1 LFSSKCRIHISDP
14 QVDTDGMGS
23 PGWFVKDIDLFTTT
37 VVLGVTN
44 EVATYSNGSLA
55 NFRII
60 NGTRSHK
67 AILGFF
73 MKFPLDV
80 PFAKIRIF
88 SDAMER
94 FVRARPREVR
104 SVQAPYA
111 VGVGWWPLVF
121 LIPL

>member
-1 LFSSKCRIHISDP
+1 
-14 QVDTDGMGS
+14 MGS

-44 EVATYSNGSLA
+44 EVATYSNGSLC

-60 NGTRSHK
+60 NGTRSVK

-88 SDAMER
+88 HDAIER
-94 FVRARPREVR
+94 FVRSRPREVR
-104 SVQAPYA
+104 IVMQLTQRAGGSY
-111 VGVGWWPLVF
+111 
-121 LIPL
+121 I